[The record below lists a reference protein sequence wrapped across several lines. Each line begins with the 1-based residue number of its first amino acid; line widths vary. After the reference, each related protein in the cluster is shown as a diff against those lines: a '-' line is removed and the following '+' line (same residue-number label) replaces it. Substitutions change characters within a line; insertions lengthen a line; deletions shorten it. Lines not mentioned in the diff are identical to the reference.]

1 MQRADPFKGLFCLFG
16 AAFSSIALAQA
27 SPDAVLLSQAA
38 AKAEQQLR
46 QSFINLQF
54 DDFRLSP
61 VRGPL
66 YQANAGGRMVYY
78 APESDNVL
86 FAAIYDRNGVNLTSL
101 EQDAAARKRLA
112 SLDRSQALVMGPP
125 DAPDVVEF
133 TDPDC
138 PYCRALDR
146 YWATKAA
153 EGKPVRRHIFFVTGI
168 HPQAEAK
175 AEHILCA
182 ADPESAFRSIYSGA
196 TPETL
201 TKCESGHARVSAHG
215 KAVAQVGVSGTPT
228 LILDGKILS
237 GFQQA
242 EIEAFLDGRKARDRA
257 SR

>member
-1 MQRADPFKGLFCLFG
+1 MRRADLFKGLFCLFG
-16 AAFSSIALAQA
+16 AAFSPVVLAQP
-27 SPDAVLLSQAA
+27 SPDAALLSQAA

-86 FAAIYDRNGVNLTSL
+86 FAAIYDRHGVNLTAL
-101 EQDAAARKRLA
+101 AQDATARKRLA
-112 SLDRSQALVMGPP
+112 ALDRSQALVIGPA
-125 DAPDVVEF
+125 DAPEVVEF

-146 YWATKAA
+146 YWASKAA

-168 HPQAEAK
+168 HPGAAAK

-182 ADPESAFRSIYSGA
+182 ADPEAAFRTMYSGA

-201 TKCESGHARVSAHG
+201 TQCEAGHARVAAHG
-215 KAVAQVGVSGTPT
+215 KAVLQVGVSGTPT
-228 LILDGKILS
+228 LILDGKIVS
-237 GFQQA
+237 GFQQS
-242 EIEAFLDGRKARDRA
+242 EIEIFLDAKRA
-257 SR
+257 SDHVAR

>member
-1 MQRADPFKGLFCLFG
+1 MQRADPFKRLLCFFG
-16 AAFSSIALAQA
+16 AAFSPIALAQA
-27 SPDAVLLSQAA
+27 SPDAALLSQAA

-46 QSFINLQF
+46 QSFTNLQF

-86 FAAIYDRNGVNLTSL
+86 FAAIYDRNGVNLTAL
-101 EQDAAARKRLA
+101 AQDAAARKRLA

-182 ADPESAFRSIYSGA
+182 ADPEDAFRSIYSGA

-228 LILDGKILS
+228 LILGGRIIS

-242 EIEAFLDGRKARDRA
+242 EIEAFLEDKKRSDHATR
-257 SR
+257 